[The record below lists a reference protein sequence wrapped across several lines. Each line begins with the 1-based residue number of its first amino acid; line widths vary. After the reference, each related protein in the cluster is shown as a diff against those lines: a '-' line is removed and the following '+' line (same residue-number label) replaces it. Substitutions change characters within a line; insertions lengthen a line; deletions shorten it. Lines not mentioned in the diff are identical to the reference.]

1 MVSNQRMGAIVGGA
15 RSPLDAGAG
24 QRPAAA
30 RAANAGALPPAPLP
44 ARRNT
49 RSADTASDA
58 GSMYSDHSRGT
69 NWDYTLRYMRP
80 ASGVSGGSSGTR
92 NVGAFSDQAGA
103 DDVFAT
109 RVRRIERSLREV
121 AHADADA
128 VSAADIRAELIRQGG
143 HAGRTLQS
151 LLSAVRAR
159 MGIAASTGFTVGA
172 REDAE
177 GKPVLPEFMVAKIEE
192 MATDTEVKA
201 KQRAEIERK
210 WKMID
215 NKGAGEISL
224 DEFADL
230 LEQLAIYEYTREAG
244 ARPARATGRP
254 RPRARLANRADDRSS
269 LNALDPYAFSL
280 KFVILFRSRSV
291 RPARAA
297 ALQPPLRCPA
307 LRAAATTPA
316 PATSMMLVT
325 RS

>member
-1 MVSNQRMGAIVGGA
+1 MGAIVGGA
-15 RSPLDAGAG
+15 RSPLGARAGR
-24 QRPAAA
+24 RPATA
-30 RAANAGALPPAPLP
+30 RGANAGALPPAPLP

-69 NWDYTLRYMRP
+69 NWENTLRYMRP
-80 ASGVSGGSSGTR
+80 ASGVSGGSSETR
-92 NVGAFSDQAGA
+92 GVGASSDQGGA
-103 DDVFAT
+103 DDVLAT

-121 AHADADA
+121 APADADA
-128 VSAADIRAELIRQGG
+128 VSAADIRAELIRQDG

-151 LLSAVRAR
+151 LLSEVRAR
-159 MGIAASTGFTVGA
+159 MGIATSTGFTVGA
-172 REDAE
+172 SREDAE

-230 LEQLAIYEYTREAG
+230 LEQLGVEKTAEEAKKEFMMIDADG
-244 ARPARATGRP
+244 NGSIDFDEFRYWCVPAAVVQSFGLPVSARWAVRQLSQRAWLATGW
-254 RPRARLANRADDRSS
+254 
-269 LNALDPYAFSL
+269 
-280 KFVILFRSRSV
+280 
-291 RPARAA
+291 
-297 ALQPPLRCPA
+297 
-307 LRAAATTPA
+307 TG
-316 PATSMMLVT
+316 
-325 RS
+325 